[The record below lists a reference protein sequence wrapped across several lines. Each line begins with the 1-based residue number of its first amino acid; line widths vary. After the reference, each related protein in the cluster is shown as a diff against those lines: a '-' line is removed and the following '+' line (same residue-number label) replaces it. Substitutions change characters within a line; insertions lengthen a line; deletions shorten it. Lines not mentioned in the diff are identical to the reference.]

1 MQNMVSLLN
10 KSMYCLT
17 DPLTTSNCYV
27 IIGRESCLV
36 IDPNRY
42 DPLDQLFQ
50 KCNKR
55 PSVVLLT
62 HEHCDHVAG
71 LNQLRS
77 TYPVTVVCS
86 ESCDTGIQNTRR
98 NMSRV
103 MELYLYYKHGEKEVI
118 PYAPFVCRPAEVTFA
133 DQYVLAFED
142 IILRLEALP
151 GHTAGSSIITCEAAG
166 ESPVIFTGDYLLPDE
181 KVVTRLPGGNTE
193 DYRQYAMRRLA
204 EIPDGVLIYPGHGQ
218 PFRMND
224 EVRRYHEL

>member
-1 MQNMVSLLN
+1 MQNMVLLLN
-10 KSMYCLT
+10 KSLYCLT

-42 DPLDQLFQ
+42 DLLESLFH
-50 KCNKR
+50 KCNKW

-62 HEHCDHVAG
+62 HEHCDHVSG

-77 TYPVTVVCS
+77 RYPVSVVCS
-86 ESCDTGIQNTRR
+86 EVCNSGIQNTRR

-103 MELYLYYKHGEKEVI
+103 MELYLYYKNGEKEVI
-118 PYAPFVCRPAEVTFA
+118 PYAPFVCEPAEVTFI
-133 DQYVLAFED
+133 DQYELPFED
-142 IILRLEALP
+142 IVLRLEALP
-151 GHTAGSSIITCEAAG
+151 GHTAGSSIITCEVPG
-166 ESPVIFTGDYLLPDE
+166 ELPVVFTGDYLLPDE
-181 KVVTRLPGGNTE
+181 KVVTRLPGGSTE
-193 DYRQYAMRRLA
+193 DYRQYACRCLA
-204 EIPDGVLIYPGHGQ
+204 KIPDGIRIYPGHGQ